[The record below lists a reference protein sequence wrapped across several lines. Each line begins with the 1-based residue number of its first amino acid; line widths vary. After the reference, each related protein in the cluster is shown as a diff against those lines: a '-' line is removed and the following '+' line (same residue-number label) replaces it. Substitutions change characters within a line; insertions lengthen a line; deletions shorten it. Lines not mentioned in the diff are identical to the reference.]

1 MKKNYK
7 SFTIRTAYKNMNIGT
22 FLFSFALASSQA
34 HSEVV
39 IFGNMPGNDATQT
52 ALGAGRVKAL
62 SFTIGGQ
69 DTNLGSLALRLGN
82 YDDALDTME
91 VKLLNDIGGVNP
103 GSTVLAT
110 FTAPA
115 GQGAGITDYYYTPS
129 SPFTLQA
136 STKYWLSVGY
146 ISGDGVDWMASSP
159 SAAPTGIATFEG
171 QRYSTT
177 SGATWSSSSLI
188 NSFQLT
194 DTIAS
199 QVIVSQVPEPS
210 AVFSTAWLLGC
221 GLMMRRRKR

>member
-1 MKKNYK
+1 
-7 SFTIRTAYKNMNIGT
+7 MNIGK
-22 FLFSFALASSQA
+22 FLFSVALASSQA

-52 ALGAGRVKAL
+52 ALAAGRVKAL
-62 SFTIGGQ
+62 SFTIGSQ
-69 DTNLGSLALRLGN
+69 DTNLGSLVLRLEN

-91 VKLLNDIGGVNP
+91 VELLNDIGGVNP

-136 STKYWLSVGY
+136 STKYWLSIEY
-146 ISGDGVDWMASSP
+146 ISGDGVNWKASSP
-159 SAAPTGIATFEG
+159 SAAPTGIATFDG
-171 QRYSTT
+171 QRYSTN
-177 SGATWSSSSLI
+177 SGATWGNSSII

-194 DTIAS
+194 DTIVS
-199 QVIVSQVPEPS
+199 PIVSQVPEPS